1 MANEAYIARIR
12 TDLPAGAVQIGDLKP
27 NTSRRSLTYDKVP
40 QSGYLPA
47 RVENDTVAGNVA
59 ANVTTTAL
67 SGLAAYFVDVLA
79 TGAGNGLT
87 PANADDMAAAVIGE
101 ADLGNDLTL
110 ALIDAQL
117 AGVVAG
123 TALTAGGSVGS
134 VADVLQIISG
144 ASYTVPADTAVDGT
158 AAFKGSADGAF
169 DLDSYRQ
176 LYVTGA
182 LSLSLGGGDLATLTD
197 ATFTYGDPAVAGAAC
212 VVYDEAGTV
221 LT

>member
-27 NTSRRSLTYDKVP
+27 NTSRRSLTYEKVP

-47 RVENDTVAGNVA
+47 RVQSEAVTGNVA

-67 SGLAAYFVDVLA
+67 SGLAAYFADVLA
-79 TGAGNGLT
+79 TGAGNGVT
-87 PANADDMAAAVIGE
+87 AANADAMSAAIVAIVDAGT
-101 ADLGNDLTL
+101 ALGL
-110 ALIDAQL
+110 AQINAAL

-123 TALTAGGSVGS
+123 TALTAGGSVGT
-134 VADVLQIISG
+134 VAQVLQIVSG
-144 ASYTVPADTAVDGT
+144 ASYTVPAGT
-158 AAFKGSADGAF
+158 TVNGGAAYKGSADGAF

-182 LSLSLGGGDLATLTD
+182 LSLSLGGGDLATYTD
-197 ATFTYGDPAVAGAAC
+197 ATFAYDGTAAAAC
-212 VVYDEAGTV
+212 VVYDEAGAV

>member
-47 RVENDTVAGNVA
+47 RVENDTVAGNTA

-79 TGAGNGLT
+79 AGGTGNGIT
-87 PANADDMAAAVIGE
+87 ETNADDMAGAVIAIADAGT
-101 ADLGNDLTL
+101 DLGLTE
-110 ALIDAQL
+110 IDAAL
-117 AGVVAG
+117 AGVVAL
-123 TALTAGGSVGS
+123 TALTGGGSVGS

-144 ASYTVPADTAVDGT
+144 ATYTVPAGT
-158 AAFKGSADGAF
+158 TVNGGAAFKGSADGAF
-169 DLDSYRQ
+169 DLDGYRQ

-197 ATFTYGDPAVAGAAC
+197 ATFTYDGTAGAAC
-212 VVYDEAGTV
+212 VVYDDAGTV